1 MPTSTAEGFR
11 PSTFKFLRELAANN
25 NRDWFQAHKPRYES
39 EVLEPALG
47 FVQAMAPRL
56 ERISAHF
63 MAVPKRTGGSLMR
76 VYRDTRFAHDKTPY
90 KINIGI
96 QFRHE
101 RGKDVHAPG
110 FYVHLEPTACFVGVG
125 IWHPGSEPLAA
136 IRNRIAQRPA
146 EWQRVINSKA
156 FREQLA
162 LSGDRL
168 KRPPRGFAPDAEH
181 IEDLKRKDFIAI
193 GELSEKNVLAPDL
206 TARVATRFRA
216 GKPLMA
222 FLCTALELAF

>member
-96 QFRHE
+96 QFRH
-101 RGKDVHAPG
+101 
-110 FYVHLEPTACFVGVG
+110 
-125 IWHPGSEPLAA
+125 
-136 IRNRIAQRPA
+136 
-146 EWQRVINSKA
+146 
-156 FREQLA
+156 
-162 LSGDRL
+162 
-168 KRPPRGFAPDAEH
+168 
-181 IEDLKRKDFIAI
+181 
-193 GELSEKNVLAPDL
+193 
-206 TARVATRFRA
+206 
-216 GKPLMA
+216 
-222 FLCTALELAF
+222 